1 MTVETNISS
10 IPYPANAETFETW
23 CLWIAR
29 YEIGDPRATFYGREG
44 QKQSGIDVIAN
55 TGGEGRVGIQ
65 SKKREKSSDE
75 KIRKLFEDDFNK
87 SLLIRPPLT
96 EFIFCTTYP
105 DSTTLLDVAQKL
117 QQAQHKKGRKIT
129 VTYFGYDTIQNIIRR
144 HPKLE
149 EEIRGL
155 GREHKGLTQNIQQKT
170 NQNPLTIQ
178 EVTDEPYDP
187 IIKKYIEQ
195 SNAGKVN
202 FAINGLLEIDRSK
215 LPDKSKSKILA
226 TIGRMYHRLDKIS
239 EAIDFT
245 KKAIELDEE
254 SSIGKLRK
262 SFLSYL
268 QKKFEDSA
276 EQAKELFK
284 DDDLGVKHQAAQQ
297 YLLSLAEII
306 DPDVDPL
313 SFIPG
318 DLRKTEAVCTAHVY
332 CLDMN
337 GKDSSDTALK
347 YLSLH
352 PNNLFLRVRSTQS
365 PIIKIAS
372 KLGYTDFRY
381 RPSDEEIKSLK
392 KCREDLKKIWDE
404 IKDYEADAIMPDVP
418 INLIIAN
425 IWLNDPKTALPLSHE
440 VVSKIPNFKDA
451 QNLRVELLQKHGSA
465 IDLENFINDIDDK
478 HPLWGLCLIEKY
490 FNEGNFEQAQKLA
503 AKVDVESLR
512 TDKTH
517 TNFFTLLAELARKRK
532 DFNLAR
538 QYLRDERTLNPKNIV
553 PYIKEIDL
561 IEETS
566 DDHSQ
571 VASIIDEA
579 RRVIDDGTPID
590 QRAILARFFRRKNQ
604 FDEAISLL
612 EGRISLTISSSE
624 LRLYLEILL
633 EAGNKLKTFQTT
645 FRKIP
650 NDVHEELKTKPLYMQ
665 FLISVRNYAEAE
677 SFAKELASITPPQFE
692 DKFLYARILLVNEKH
707 EELGKYLD
715 SLGDIPLDIPADIL
729 MSFGL
734 LNLDFGNKK
743 RGLNQI
749 YACALL
755 HHNNSQIAR
764 CYVSS
769 IIDYENALL
778 NYFQM
783 DIEVVET
790 GHAIQVR
797 SGNESKIWVIEDN
810 DDLRP
815 SLSPNYV
822 PSTSSIGK
830 ALLGKKI
837 GDNIKFNPSALEEWS
852 IINVQNK
859 EIFLLHHIQ
868 EILWNKHGDVNGLQ
882 RVPTDESLPLDQR
895 FEPLLGQLRQRNEHI
910 QSCWEMYQS
919 SLFPFRRFCKDIG
932 FKVWEVYDCLHDLEG
947 KLKVWEG
954 GHDEFQAATAA
965 IVKNDNKGFVADLL
979 TYRVIYKLD
988 LLEIVRQVLGRA
1000 YISNKSKE
1008 DVILDNLVF
1017 SGTRPLPSREIGFK
1031 DGQYFSVEYSEQ
1043 DLKQRQQEKQK
1054 FKDFINKLEPIAAI
1068 GKQDISPTLNINAEP
1083 HFFDDAQAASGQD
1096 CILLSEDG
1104 IYRPVVDYEIST
1116 DQDKL
1121 LTTWIQPVLMRA
1133 LEKELITK
1141 EQYFNYIRDLIKN
1154 KHHFTRIDSEFIL
1167 WATVNNEISTV
1178 SIAEILIT
1186 PSTDIEYSLLI
1197 IKEFLNLFWAEDITK
1212 IEHERVTFE
1221 YLNQY
1226 LKVRGYQYTKFVCEE
1241 LYGYLDSEGAKDF
1254 IKHFLKRAMTLILS
1268 QKNMLRLDQ
1277 KMVLRLLNSSTC
1289 LSSPQT
1295 ILRNIF
1301 LMSD

>member
-1 MTVETNISS
+1 MTVETNIPS

-23 CLWIAR
+23 CRWIAF
-29 YEIGDPRATFYGREG
+29 YEIGDPSADFYGRKG
-44 QKQSGIDVIAN
+44 QKQHGIDVIA
-55 TGGEGRVGIQ
+55 TRGGESRVGIQ
-65 SKKREKSSDE
+65 SKTRENSSDE
-75 KIRKLFEDDFNK
+75 KIRKLFEKDFNE

-96 EFIFCTTYP
+96 EFIFCTTHP
-105 DSTTLLDVAQKL
+105 NSTKLQDVAQEL

-129 VTYFGYDTIQNIIRR
+129 VTYSGYGTIQNIIRGY
-144 HPKLE
+144 PELE
-149 EEIRGL
+149 GKILSLEREYRGSI
-155 GREHKGLTQNIQQKT
+155 QNIRQKT

-178 EVTDEPYDP
+178 EVTDDAYYP
-187 IIKKYIEQ
+187 IIKEYIEQ

-202 FAINGLLEIDRSK
+202 FAIKGLLEIDRSK

-226 TIGRMYHRLDKIS
+226 TIGRMYHRLDKIP

-245 KKAIELDEE
+245 EKAIELDEE
-254 SSIGKLRK
+254 SSIGKIRK

-268 QKKFEDSA
+268 QKKFENSA

-284 DDDLGVKHQAAQQ
+284 DDDRNVKHQAAQQ

-313 SFIPG
+313 SFIPD
-318 DLRKTEAVCTAHVY
+318 DLRETEAVCTAHVY
-332 CLDMN
+332 CLDMAK
-337 GKDSSDTALK
+337 KDSSDTALK

-352 PNNLFLRVRSTQS
+352 PNNLFLRIRSAQS
-365 PIIKIAS
+365 PIIKIVG
-372 KLGYTDFRY
+372 KLDRTDLRY
-381 RPSDEEIKSLK
+381 HPSDEEIKSLK

-404 IKDYEADAIMPDVP
+404 IKDYEADAIIPDVP

-440 VVSKIPNFKDA
+440 VISKIPNFQSA

-478 HPLWGLCLIEKY
+478 YISWDLYLIDKY
-490 FNEGNFEQAQKLA
+490 FHEGNFEQAQKLA
-503 AKVDVESLR
+503 DKINVEFLR
-512 TDKTH
+512 DSKIY
-517 TNFFTLLAELARKRK
+517 TNVFTILAELARKQK
-532 DFNLAR
+532 DFNRAR

-553 PYIKEIDL
+553 PYVREIAL
-561 IEETS
+561 VEETN

-579 RRVIDDGTPID
+579 RKVIDDDTPIH
-590 QRAILARFFRRKNQ
+590 QRVFLADFFRRKNQ
-604 FDEAISLL
+604 LDEAISLL
-612 EGRISLTISSSE
+612 EGKISLTIPSSE

-633 EAGNKLKTFQTT
+633 EAGNKSKTFQTI

-650 NDVHEELKTKPLYMQ
+650 NDVHEELKTNPLYTQ
-665 FLISVRNYAEAE
+665 FLISVQNYVEAE
-677 SFAKELASITPPQFE
+677 SFAKELASITPPQFQN
-692 DKFLYARILLVNEKH
+692 KFYYARILLMNEKN

-715 SLGDIPLDIPADIL
+715 SLGDIPLDIPADVL
-729 MSFGL
+729 MRFGF
-734 LNLDFGNKK
+734 LNLELGNKK

-755 HHNNSQIAR
+755 HQDDLQIAR
-764 CYVSS
+764 CYMNP
-769 IIDYENALL
+769 IIWYENALL
-778 NYFQM
+778 NYFQL

-837 GDNIKFNPSALEEWS
+837 GDNIKFSPNDLEEWS
-852 IINVQNK
+852 IINIQNK
-859 EIFLLHHIQ
+859 EIFLLHHIP
-868 EILWNKHGDVNGLQ
+868 EILWNKHGGANDLQ
-882 RVPTDESLPLDQR
+882 RVQIDEFLPLDQR
-895 FEPLLGQLRQRNEHI
+895 FEPLLGKLRQRNEHI
-910 QSCWEMYQS
+910 QNYWEMYQS
-919 SLFPFRRFCKDIG
+919 SLVPFRSFCKSIG
-932 FKVWEVYDCLHDLEG
+932 SKVWEIYDCLDDFEG
-947 KLKVWEG
+947 KLKVCG
-954 GHDEFQAATAA
+954 GDHDEFQAATDA
-965 IVKNDNKGFVADLL
+965 IVKNGRKGFVADLL

-1017 SGTRPLPSREIGFK
+1017 SGTWTLPSGEMSFK
-1031 DGQYFSVEYSEQ
+1031 DGQYFSVKYSEQ
-1043 DLKQRQQEKQK
+1043 DLEQRQQEKQK
-1054 FKDFINKLEPIAAI
+1054 FKDFINKLEPIPAI
-1068 GKQDISPTLNINAEP
+1068 GKQDISPTLDIGHEP

-1104 IYRPVVDYEIST
+1104 IYCLVVNQKIST
-1116 DQDKL
+1116 DQDNL
-1121 LTTWIQPVLMRA
+1121 LTTWIQPVLFLA
-1133 LEKELITK
+1133 LDKGLITK

-1154 KHHFTRIDSEFIL
+1154 KHHFTTIDSEFIL

-1178 SIAEILIT
+1178 SIAE
-1186 PSTDIEYSLLI
+1186 
-1197 IKEFLNLFWAEDITK
+1197 
-1212 IEHERVTFE
+1212 
-1221 YLNQY
+1221 
-1226 LKVRGYQYTKFVCEE
+1226 
-1241 LYGYLDSEGAKDF
+1241 
-1254 IKHFLKRAMTLILS
+1254 M
-1268 QKNMLRLDQ
+1268 KNALRLDQ
-1277 KMVLRLLNSSTC
+1277 KVILRFLNSSTY
-1289 LSSPQT
+1289 LSSPST
-1295 ILRNIF
+1295 IL
-1301 LMSD
+1301 

>member
-1 MTVETNISS
+1 MTVETNIPS

-29 YEIGDPRATFYGREG
+29 YEIGDPSADFYGREG
-44 QKQSGIDVIAN
+44 QKQSGIDVIA
-55 TGGEGRVGIQ
+55 TRGGESRVGIQ

-75 KIRKLFEDDFNK
+75 KIKKLFEKDFNE
-87 SLLIRPPLT
+87 SLLIDPPLT
-96 EFIFCTTYP
+96 EFIFCTTHP
-105 DSTTLLDVAQKL
+105 NSTKLQDVAQKL
-117 QQAQHKKGRKIT
+117 QQAQHKKRREIK
-129 VTYFGYDTIQNIIRR
+129 VNYFGYDKIQNIIRGY
-144 HPKLE
+144 PELE
-149 EEIRGL
+149 GKILNLE
-155 GREHKGLTQNIQQKT
+155 REHKGLTQNIQQKT
-170 NQNPLTIQ
+170 NQNPLTVQ
-178 EVTDEPYDP
+178 EVTDDPYDS

-239 EAIDFT
+239 KAIDFT
-245 KKAIELDEE
+245 EKAIELDEE

-284 DDDLGVKHQAAQQ
+284 DDNRDVKHQAAQQ
-297 YLLSLAEII
+297 YFLSLSEII

-313 SFIPG
+313 SFIPD
-318 DLRKTEAVCTAHVY
+318 DLRETEAVCTAHVY
-332 CLDMN
+332 CLDMAK
-337 GKDSSDTALK
+337 KDSSDTALK

-352 PNNLFLRVRSTQS
+352 PNNLFLRIRSAQS
-365 PIIKIAS
+365 PIIKIAD
-372 KLGYTDFRY
+372 KLDHTDLKHY
-381 RPSDEEIKSLK
+381 PSDEEIKPLK

-425 IWLNDPKTALPLSHE
+425 IWLNDLKTALTLSHE
-440 VVSKIPNFKDA
+440 VISKIPNFQDA
-451 QNLRVELLQKHGSA
+451 QNLHVELLHKQGSA
-465 IDLENFINDIDDK
+465 IDLENFINDIDGEYISWD
-478 HPLWGLCLIEKY
+478 LYLIDKY
-490 FNEGNFEQAQKLA
+490 FKEDNFEQAQKLA
-503 AKVDVESLR
+503 DKINVEFLR
-512 TDKTH
+512 DSKIH
-517 TNFFTLLAELARKRK
+517 TNFFTLLAELARKQK
-532 DFNLAR
+532 NFNLAR
-538 QYLRDERTLNPKNIV
+538 QYLRYERDINPKNIV
-553 PYIKEIDL
+553 PYVREIAL

-571 VASIIDEA
+571 VALIIDEA
-579 RRVIDDGTPID
+579 RKVIDDDTPIH
-590 QRAILARFFRRKNQ
+590 QRAFLADFFRHRNQ
-604 FDEAISLL
+604 LDEAISLL
-612 EGRISLTISSSE
+612 EGKISLTIPSSE
-624 LRLYLEILL
+624 LELYLGILL
-633 EAGNKLKTFQTT
+633 EAGNKSKTFQTI

-650 NDVHEELKTKPLYMQ
+650 NDVHEELKTNPLYTQ
-665 FLISVRNYAEAE
+665 FLINIGNYAEAE

-692 DKFLYARILLVNEKH
+692 NKFCYARLLLVNEKH
-707 EELGKYLD
+707 EELRKYLD
-715 SLGDIPLDIPADIL
+715 SLGDVPLDIPAEVL
-729 MSFGL
+729 MGFGF
-734 LNLDFGNKK
+734 LNLELGNKK

-755 HHNNSQIAR
+755 HQDDSQIAR
-764 CYVSS
+764 YYMNP
-769 IIDYENALL
+769 IRWYENAFL
-778 NYFQM
+778 NYFQL

-837 GDNIKFNPSALEEWS
+837 GDDIKFSPSDFEERS
-852 IINVQNK
+852 IINIQNK
-859 EIFLLHHIQ
+859 EIFLLHQIQ

-882 RVPTDESLPLDQR
+882 RMPIDESLPSDQR
-895 FEPLLGQLRQRNEHI
+895 FEPLLGKLRQRGKNI
-910 QSCWEMYQS
+910 QNCWEMYQS
-919 SLFPFRRFCKDIG
+919 SPVPFRSFCKSIG
-932 FKVWEVYDCLHDLEG
+932 SKVWEVYDCLHDLEG

-954 GHDEFQAATAA
+954 GHDEFQAAIDA
-965 IVKNDNKGFVADLL
+965 IVKNDSKGFVADLL

-988 LLEIVRQVLGRA
+988 LLKVVRQVLGRA

-1008 DVILDNLVF
+1008 DVILDNLAF
-1017 SGTRPLPSREIGFK
+1017 SGASPLPSGEIGFK
-1031 DGQYFSVEYSEQ
+1031 GGQYFSVEYSEQ
-1043 DLKQRQQEKQK
+1043 DLEQRQQEKQK
-1054 FKDFINKLEPIAAI
+1054 FKDFIDKLEPIAAI
-1068 GKQDISPTLNINAEP
+1068 GKQDISPTLDIGHEP
-1083 HFFDDAQAASGQD
+1083 HFFDDAQVASGQD
-1096 CILLSEDG
+1096 CILLSEDLV
-1104 IYRPVVDYEIST
+1104 YRQAVDLEIST

-1121 LTTWIQPVLMRA
+1121 LTTWIQPVLVLA
-1133 LEKELITK
+1133 LDKSLITK

-1154 KHHFTRIDSEFIL
+1154 KHHFTIINSEFIL
-1167 WATVNNEISTV
+1167 WATVNDEISTV
-1178 SIAEILIT
+1178 SIAEMLIT
-1186 PSTDIEYSLLI
+1186 PSTNIEYSLLI

-1226 LKVRGYQYTKFVCEE
+1226 LKVRGYQYTKFVCEG

-1254 IKHFLKRAMTLILS
+1254 IKHFLKQAMTLILS
-1268 QKNMLRLDQ
+1268 QKNILRLDQ
-1277 KMVLRLLNSSTC
+1277 KMVLRLLNSSTY

>member
-1 MTVETNISS
+1 MTVETNIQS

-29 YEIGDPRATFYGREG
+29 YEIGDDRATFYGREG

-87 SLLIRPPLT
+87 SLLIDPPLT

-105 DSTTLLDVAQKL
+105 DSTTLQNFAQEL
-117 QQAQHKKGRKIT
+117 QQAQHKKGRKIE
-129 VTYFGYDTIQNIIRR
+129 VTYFGYDTIQNIMRR
-144 HPKLE
+144 HP
-149 EEIRGL
+149 EIALRL
-155 GREHKGLTQNIQQKT
+155 FHQKN
-170 NQNPLTIQ
+170 NQSPLIVQ
-178 EVTDEPYDP
+178 EATDDTYDP
-187 IIKKYIEQ
+187 IIKEYIEQ

-202 FAINGLLEIDRSK
+202 FAINGLLEIDCSK
-215 LPDKSKSKILA
+215 LPDKSKSKVFA
-226 TIGRMYHRLDKIS
+226 TIGRMYRKLDKIP

-245 KKAIELDEE
+245 EKAIKLDEK

-276 EQAKELFK
+276 EQAKKLFK
-284 DDDLGVKHQAAQQ
+284 DDDSDVKHQAAQQ
-297 YLLSLAEII
+297 YLLSLAEAIT
-306 DPDVDPL
+306 PDVDPL
-313 SFIPG
+313 SFIPD
-318 DLRKTEAVCTAHVY
+318 DLLETEAVCTAHVY

-352 PNNLFLRVRSTQS
+352 PNNLFLRVRSAQS

-372 KLGYTDFRY
+372 KLGYTDLRY
-381 RPSDEEIKSLK
+381 HPSDEEIESLK
-392 KCREDLKKIWDE
+392 KCREDLKKIWGE
-404 IKDYEADAIMPDVP
+404 IKDYEADAIIPDVP
-418 INLIIAN
+418 VNLIIAN
-425 IWLNDPKTALPLSHE
+425 IWLNDFKTALPLSHE
-440 VVSKIPNFKDA
+440 VISKIPNFQDA
-451 QNLRVELLQKHGSA
+451 QNLRAELLQKHGST

-512 TDKTH
+512 ADKTH
-517 TNFFTLLAELARKRK
+517 TNFFTLLAELARKQNNI
-532 DFNLAR
+532 DLAR

-553 PYIKEIDL
+553 PYVREIAL
-561 IEETS
+561 IEDTS
-566 DDHSQ
+566 DDDSR

-579 RRVIDDGTPID
+579 RKVIDDDTPIH
-590 QRAILARFFRRKNQ
+590 QRAILAKFFRRKNEL
-604 FDEAISLL
+604 DEAISLL
-612 EGRISLTISSSE
+612 EGKISLTISSSE

-650 NDVHEELKTKPLYMQ
+650 NDVHEELKTKPLYTQ
-665 FLISVRNYAEAE
+665 FLINIRNYAEAE
-677 SFAKELASITPPQFE
+677 NFAKELASITPPQFQN
-692 DKFLYARILLVNEKH
+692 KFLYARILLVNEKH

-715 SLGDIPLDIPADIL
+715 SLGNVPLDIPADIL
-729 MSFGL
+729 MRFGL
-734 LNLDFGNKK
+734 LNLEFGNKK

-749 YACALL
+749 YACTLL

-790 GHAIQVR
+790 GHAIQVK
-797 SGNESKIWVIEDN
+797 SGDESKIWVIEDN

-815 SLSPNYV
+815 FLSPNYV

-837 GDNIKFNPSALEEWS
+837 GDNIKFNPSDLEEWS

-910 QSCWEMYQS
+910 QSCWEEYKS
-919 SLFPFRRFCKDIG
+919 NLAPFRSFCKVMG
-932 FKVWEVYDCLHDLEG
+932 STVWEIYDCLDDFEG
-947 KLKVWEG
+947 KLKVWGG
-954 GHDEFQAATAA
+954 GHDEFQAAIDA

-988 LLEIVRQVLGRA
+988 LLKIVRQVLGRA

-1008 DVILDNLVF
+1008 DVILDNFVF

-1031 DGQYFSVEYSEQ
+1031 DDQYFSVEYSEQ

-1068 GKQDISPTLNINAEP
+1068 GKQDISTTLNINAELD
-1083 HFFDDAQAASGQD
+1083 FFDDAQAASGQD

-1104 IYRPVVDYEIST
+1104 IYRPIVDQEIST

-1121 LTTWIQPVLMRA
+1121 LITWIQPVLVLA
-1133 LEKELITK
+1133 LDKGLITK

-1154 KHHFTRIDSEFIL
+1154 KHHFTSINSEFIL

-1178 SIAEILIT
+1178 SIAEILIA
-1186 PSTDIEYSLLI
+1186 PSTDIKSSVSVT
-1197 IKEFLNLFWAEDITK
+1197 KEFLNLFWAEDITK

-1226 LKVRGYQYTKFVCEE
+1226 LKVHGYQYTKFVCEE

-1254 IKHFLKRAMTLILS
+1254 IKRFLKQAMTLILN
-1268 QKNMLRLDQ
+1268 QKNALRLD
-1277 KMVLRLLNSSTC
+1277 KKVILRFLNSSTY
-1289 LSSPQT
+1289 LSSPPT
-1295 ILRNIF
+1295 IL
-1301 LMSD
+1301 

>member
-1 MTVETNISS
+1 MTVETNIQS

-29 YEIGDPRATFYGREG
+29 YEIGDDRATFYGREG

-65 SKKREKSSDE
+65 SKKREKSSDKE
-75 KIRKLFEDDFNK
+75 IKKLFEKDFNE
-87 SLLIRPPLT
+87 SLLIDPLLT

-149 EEIRGL
+149 EEIRNL
-155 GREHKGLTQNIQQKT
+155 EREHRGATQNIQQKT
-170 NQNPLTIQ
+170 SQNPLTIQ
-178 EVTDEPYDP
+178 EVTDDAYYP

-202 FAINGLLEIDRSK
+202 FAIKGLLEIDRSK

-226 TIGRMYHRLDKIS
+226 TIGRMYHRLDKIP

-245 KKAIELDEE
+245 EKAIELDEE
-254 SSIGKLRK
+254 SSIGKIRK

-284 DDDLGVKHQAAQQ
+284 DDDRDVKHQAAQQ
-297 YLLSLAEII
+297 YFLSLSEII
-306 DPDVDPL
+306 DPDIDPL
-313 SFIPG
+313 SFIPD
-318 DLRKTEAVCTAHVY
+318 DLRETEAVCTAHVY
-332 CLDMN
+332 CLDKAK
-337 GKDSSDTALK
+337 KDSSDTALK

-352 PNNLFLRVRSTQS
+352 PNNLFLRIRSAQS
-365 PIIKIAS
+365 PIIKIAD
-372 KLGYTDFRY
+372 KLDRNDLKY

-404 IKDYEADAIMPDVP
+404 IKDYEADAIIQDVP

-425 IWLNDPKTALPLSHE
+425 IWLNDPKTALRLSHE
-440 VVSKIPNFKDA
+440 VISKIPNFQDA
-451 QNLRVELLQKHGSA
+451 QNLHVELLHKHGSV
-465 IDLENFINDIDDK
+465 IDLENFINDIDDEYIS
-478 HPLWGLCLIEKY
+478 WDLCLIDKY
-490 FNEGNFEQAQKLA
+490 FQEGDFEQAQKLA
-503 AKVDVESLR
+503 DKINVEFLR
-512 TDKTH
+512 DSKIH
-517 TNFFTLLAELARKRK
+517 TNVFTLLAELARKQGNI
-532 DFNLAR
+532 DLAR
-538 QYLRDERTLNPKNIV
+538 QYLRYERTLNPKNIV
-553 PYIKEIDL
+553 PYVREIAL

-579 RRVIDDGTPID
+579 KKVIDDDTPIH
-590 QRAILARFFRRKNQ
+590 QRAFLADFFRRRNQ
-604 FDEAISLL
+604 LDEAISLL
-612 EGRISLTISSSE
+612 EEGKISLTIPSSE
-624 LRLYLEILL
+624 LELYLEILL
-633 EAGNKLKTFQTT
+633 EAGNKPKTFQTI

-650 NDVHEELKTKPLYMQ
+650 NDVHEELKTKPLYTQ
-665 FLISVRNYAEAE
+665 FLINIGNYAEAE

-692 DKFLYARILLVNEKH
+692 NKFCYARLLLMNEKH
-707 EELGKYLD
+707 EELRKYLD
-715 SLGDIPLDIPADIL
+715 SLGDIPLDIPADVL
-729 MSFGL
+729 MRFGF
-734 LNLDFGNKK
+734 LNLEFGNKK
-743 RGLNQI
+743 RGLNQV
-749 YACALL
+749 YACTLL
-755 HHNNSQIAR
+755 HQNNSQIAR
-764 CYVSS
+764 CYMNP
-769 IIDYENALL
+769 IIWHENAFL
-778 NYFQM
+778 NYFQL
-783 DIEVVET
+783 DIKVVET
-790 GHAIQVR
+790 GHAIQVK
-797 SGNESKIWVIEDN
+797 SGDESKIWVIEDN

-815 SLSPNYV
+815 FSSPNYV

-837 GDNIKFNPSALEEWS
+837 GDNIKFSPSDLEEWS
-852 IINVQNK
+852 IINIQNK

-882 RVPTDESLPLDQR
+882 RVPIDESLPLDRR

-910 QSCWEMYQS
+910 QGCWDTYQS
-919 SLFPFRRFCKDIG
+919 SPVPVPFRSFCKAIG
-932 FKVWEVYDCLHDLEG
+932 STVWEVYDCLHGLEG
-947 KLKVWEG
+947 KLKVCEG
-954 GHDEFQAATAA
+954 GHDESQAATDA
-965 IVKNDNKGFVADLL
+965 IVKNGRKGFVADLL

-1008 DVILDNLVF
+1008 DVILDNLAF
-1017 SGTRPLPSREIGFK
+1017 SGTRSLPYREIGFK

-1043 DLKQRQQEKQK
+1043 DLEQRQQEKQK
-1054 FKDFINKLEPIAAI
+1054 FKDFINKLEPIPAI
-1068 GKQDISPTLNINAEP
+1068 GKQDISTTLKINAEP
-1083 HFFDDAQAASGQD
+1083 YFFDDAQAASGQD
-1096 CILLSEDG
+1096 CIILSEDG
-1104 IYRPVVDYEIST
+1104 IYRLIVDQEIST

-1121 LTTWIQPVLMRA
+1121 LTTWIQPVLVLA
-1133 LEKELITK
+1133 LDKGLITK

-1154 KHHFTRIDSEFIL
+1154 KHHFTTIGSEFIL

-1178 SIAEILIT
+1178 SIAEILIA
-1186 PSTDIEYSLLI
+1186 PSTDIKSSVLVT
-1197 IKEFLNLFWAEDITK
+1197 KEFLNLFWAEDITK
-1212 IEHERVTFE
+1212 IEHERVTSE

-1226 LKVRGYQYTKFVCEE
+1226 LKVHGYQYTKFVCEE
-1241 LYGYLDSEGAKDF
+1241 LYGCLDSEGAKDF
-1254 IKHFLKRAMTLILS
+1254 IKHFLNQVMIR
-1268 QKNMLRLDQ
+1268 RF
-1277 KMVLRLLNSSTC
+1277 LNSSTY
-1289 LSSPQT
+1289 LSTPLT
-1295 ILRNIF
+1295 IL
-1301 LMSD
+1301 